1 MKKYSV
7 KIDAFEGPLDLLLHL
22 IQQSEVDIYNISVS
36 AVTAQYLDYVRTMQ
50 ELQLDV
56 ASEYLVMAAS
66 LLEIKSSMLLPAPI
80 FAGEEEEDMDYD
92 PREELIY
99 RLSEYKKY
107 KAAAGYLKEHEAEA
121 GTYYTKPFSESWQNY
136 KDMKEDTALP
146 DNVTIY
152 DMIDALQRLQTR
164 VAFNKP
170 SSAVIKPE
178 SYSVEEMIGSI
189 ESTLA
194 SRQGSCLFA
203 DFFREADKPK
213 VVVTFLAM
221 LEMMKQQKII
231 CTQNGNF
238 SDIEVHTAGGT
249 MYDQ

>member
-1 MKKYSV
+1 MEKYSV
-7 KIDAFEGPLDLLLHL
+7 KIDTFEGPLDLLLHL
-22 IQQSEVDIYNISVS
+22 IQQSEVDIYHISVS
-36 AVTAQYLDYVRTMQ
+36 TITAQYLDYVRTMQ

-80 FAGEEEEDMDYD
+80 FEEQEEDDEYD

-107 KAAAGYLKEHEAEA
+107 KAAADYLKKQEDEA
-121 GTYYTKPFSESWQNY
+121 GTYYTKPFSRSWQER
-136 KDMKEDTALP
+136 KDKKEDTALP
-146 DNVTIY
+146 DNVSIY
-152 DMIDALQRLQTR
+152 DMIDALQRLKTR
-164 VAFNKP
+164 AAFNKP
-170 SSAVIKPE
+170 SSAVIKQE
-178 SYSVEEMIGSI
+178 TYSVEEMIGSI
-189 ESTLA
+189 ENMLA
-194 SRQGSCLFA
+194 SRHGSCLFA
-203 DFFREADKPK
+203 DFFMEADKPK

-231 CTQNGNF
+231 CTQDGNF

-249 MYDQ
+249 TYDK